1 MVSDLSDPHE
11 KAMLLS
17 TPLTGSIFCMLK
29 SRLGAAAIADYIFK
43 EQHEWLLRAQN
54 SRLPVTENHLIHLTI
69 SMDISMKRRFPQFMS
84 AA

>member
-29 SRLGAAAIADYIFK
+29 SRLGAAAIADHIFK
-43 EQHEWLLRAQN
+43 EQHE
-54 SRLPVTENHLIHLTI
+54 
-69 SMDISMKRRFPQFMS
+69 
-84 AA
+84 